1 MTFVHVCL
9 TQGGGKSPPL
19 PLAGLELPRW
29 GRPMESGSP
38 NLLDILFE
46 RQEDPIPSSTFSGA
60 DPRLS
65 FPLQDHA
72 YGCVS
77 AKSCETWV
85 PVTEQAQN
93 DSDPEDLLQ
102 MFINPND
109 VYSSRSPLASPESD
123 SGISEDPRADT
134 PSQNEAVSLDL
145 SPGAVYEVI
154 CDSGLREGETL
165 PADIFSGCLENWSPP
180 IMLPEAC
187 IMSEISPVLFEN
199 TMQPSTAEV
208 SEDQASFLQHH
219 HHPGFFLTEEERRLL
234 SQEGVS
240 VQGNLPLTKAEER
253 VLKKVRRKIRN
264 KQSAQDSRRRKKE
277 YVDGLE
283 SRVAAYSAQNQEL
296 QKKLQELQTHNVS
309 LVGQLQR
316 LQGLVKRTST
326 KAAQTTTCLVI
337 LVFSLGLL
345 ILPSCSSLLGGTQIS
360 QEGYRPS
367 GVISRTILTEG
378 GLSDPEEPPGADEP
392 EPPLPETGPLQKS
405 SVDPDAGSGEKG
417 VRESTEQRLGNMS
430 APGLLG
436 NSETEPAEGLLA
448 EAEKP
453 MPEKDPTKQ
462 LHADEM

>member
-1 MTFVHVCL
+1 
-9 TQGGGKSPPL
+9 
-19 PLAGLELPRW
+19 
-29 GRPMESGSP
+29 MEPGSS
-38 NLLDILFE
+38 NLLDVLFE
-46 RQEDPIPSSTFSGA
+46 RREDLYPSGTFSGA

-77 AKSCETWV
+77 EKTYEMWA
-85 PVTEQAQN
+85 PGREQVQN

-134 PSQNEAVSLDL
+134 PLQHEAASLDL
-145 SPGAVYEVI
+145 SPGAIYEVI
-154 CDSGLREGETL
+154 CDSALTEGETL
-165 PADIFSGCLENWSPP
+165 PANIFSGLGNWSPP
-180 IMLPEAC
+180 LMHPEAC
-187 IMSEISPVLFEN
+187 ITSEISPVLFEN
-199 TMQPSTAEV
+199 VMQPNTAEI
-208 SEDQASFLQHH
+208 SMDQGSFLQRHH
-219 HHPGFFLTEEERRLL
+219 LGFFLTEEERRLL

-277 YVDGLE
+277 YIDGLE
-283 SRVAAYSAQNQEL
+283 NRVAAYSSQNQEL
-296 QKKLQELQTHNVS
+296 KKKLQELQTHNVS
-309 LVGQLQR
+309 LVSQLQKM
-316 LQGLVKRTST
+316 QGLIKQTST
-326 KAAQTTTCLVI
+326 KAAQTSTCLVI
-337 LVFSLGLL
+337 LIFSLGLL

-392 EPPLPETGPLQKS
+392 EPSLLETGPLPKS
-405 SVDPDAGSGEKG
+405 WVDPDASSGLQESSGE
-417 VRESTEQRLGNMS
+417 RLFNASTAG
-430 APGLLG
+430 PFG
-436 NSETEPAEGLLA
+436 NSKTEPNEILLA
-448 EAEKP
+448 KAEKP
-453 MPEKDPTKQ
+453 VPERDPAKQ